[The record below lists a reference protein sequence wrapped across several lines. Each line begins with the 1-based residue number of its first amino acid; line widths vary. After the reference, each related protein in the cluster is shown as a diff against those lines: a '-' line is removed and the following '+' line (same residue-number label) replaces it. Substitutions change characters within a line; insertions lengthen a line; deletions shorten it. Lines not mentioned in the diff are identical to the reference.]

1 MARFRKGRRHKRRAK
16 MLVPV
21 RVRLAGSPITDLRV
35 AHTLD
40 ATEQGVKLSGITGDL
55 NVGDVLEINYRNKRG
70 WFRVVWI
77 QEADNPTDRQ
87 IGTVNV
93 EPDKNIWTMDFPNEP
108 DEYEES
114 E

>member
-1 MARFRKGRRHKRRAK
+1 

-55 NVGDVLEINYRNKRG
+55 IVGDVLEIHYRDKRG

-77 QEADNPTDRQ
+77 QEADNQMHRQ
-87 IGTVNV
+87 IGAVNV
-93 EPDKNIWTMDFPNEP
+93 EPDKNIWRMDFPNDQ

>member
-1 MARFRKGRRHKRRAK
+1 

-21 RVRLAGSPITDLRV
+21 RVRLAGSSIADLQV

-40 ATEQGVKLSGITGDL
+40 ATEQGVRLSGLSGAL
-55 NVGDVLEINYRNKRG
+55 NVGDVLEINYRNKRA

-77 QEADNPTDRQ
+77 REAEKQTDRQ
-87 IGTVNV
+87 IGAVAV
-93 EPDKNIWTMDFPNEP
+93 ESDKNIWTLDFPNTP
-108 DEYEES
+108 DSYEEP